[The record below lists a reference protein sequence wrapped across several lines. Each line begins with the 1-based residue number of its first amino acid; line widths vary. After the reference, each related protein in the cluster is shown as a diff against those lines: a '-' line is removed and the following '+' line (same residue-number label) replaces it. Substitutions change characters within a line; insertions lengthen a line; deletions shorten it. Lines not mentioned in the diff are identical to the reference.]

1 MQALQTQSQP
11 LLCEHLPYKPSLKK
25 KKKKKKKKKNRVGNK
40 TFNNKR
46 LLVWFLYMLKFTSS
60 LETAI
65 VVEALGAG
73 LWGAVGGDVENLVVR
88 KLVPCGGVVT
98 HLTNKSN

>member
-1 MQALQTQSQP
+1 
-11 LLCEHLPYKPSLKK
+11 
-25 KKKKKKKKKNRVGNK
+25 
-40 TFNNKR
+40 
-46 LLVWFLYMLKFTSS
+46 MLKFTSS